1 MNKESIQTKELRGK
15 LYRNIEIAI
24 HILTWLYIFASP
36 LLFKRS
42 GEAVDFTRYLLRSM
56 FPLSTCLIFY
66 LNYLWLFPKYF
77 LKKRYKQFLLL
88 NAGIILLVIIGREIQ
103 IMYTLPPEFL
113 KSRNGNLSPHIH
125 KHGIIPSPIFFILRS
140 LFSYIFVVGLVVVIG
155 LSKQWRI
162 SETAR
167 KEAEFQKTEAELKNL
182 KSQINPHF
190 LLNTLNNIYA
200 LTAFDKDK
208 AQEAIQELSKMLRYM
223 LYGNHTEYVYL
234 KKEADF
240 INTYIS
246 LMRLRQPKNVELS
259 IDINIEGSEH
269 LQIVPLLFIS
279 LVENA
284 FKHGVSPTQPSFIHI
299 SLKVEND
306 TVIFSARNSNFPKN
320 SSDKAPGGIGL
331 QQVRSLLNYS
341 YPGNHR
347 WTYGPTPDNKIYV
360 STIEI
365 KSYKEHLPA

>member
-1 MNKESIQTKELRGK
+1 MNKETIPTKELRKG
-15 LYRNIEIAI
+15 LYRNIEIAV
-24 HILTWLYIFASP
+24 HILTWFYIFASP

-42 GEAVDFTRYLLRSM
+42 GEALDLSRYLLRCM

-77 LKKRYKQFLLL
+77 LEKRYKHFLFL
-88 NAGIILLVIIGREIQ
+88 NAGIILLIIIGREVQ
-103 IMYTLPPEFL
+103 MMYTLPPEIFRPKTAGAPL
-113 KSRNGNLSPHIH
+113 HLHR
-125 KHGIIPSPIFFILRS
+125 HGIIPPSIFFLLRN

-162 SETAR
+162 SEAAR
-167 KEAEFQKTEAELKNL
+167 KEAEYRRTEAELKNL

-223 LYGNHTEYVYL
+223 LYDNHSEFVYL

-246 LMRLRQPKNVELS
+246 LMRLRQPKNVELTLD
-259 IDINIEGSEH
+259 IDIEGSEH
-269 LQIVPLLFIS
+269 LQMVPLLFIS

-284 FKHGVSPTQPSFIHI
+284 FKHGVSSTQPSFIHI
-299 SLKVEND
+299 ILKVEAE
-306 TVIFSARNSNFPKN
+306 TIIFSARNSNFPKN

-331 QQVRSLLNYS
+331 QQVRSLLNHS
-341 YPGNHR
+341 YPHNHS
-347 WTYGPTPDNKIYV
+347 WVYGPTSDGKVYT
-360 STIEI
+360 STIKI
-365 KSYKEHLPA
+365 KSNKEKFSS